1 MHIGCLVE
9 KKMINQI
16 VLIRAIKFNVKHV
29 KQKPLEVC
37 ITWKVVGC
45 LEFYTF
51 SGYKNIE
58 MLLVIL
64 FTIITFTYYYT
75 ILSFLKKVFN

>member
-1 MHIGCLVE
+1 MVSR
-9 KKMINQI
+9 KKVINQI
-16 VLIRAIKFNVKHV
+16 VLIRSIKINVKHV
-29 KQKPLEVC
+29 KYKPIEVC

-51 SGYKNIE
+51 PGYKNIE

-64 FTIITFTYYYT
+64 FAINTFA
-75 ILSFLKKVFN
+75 